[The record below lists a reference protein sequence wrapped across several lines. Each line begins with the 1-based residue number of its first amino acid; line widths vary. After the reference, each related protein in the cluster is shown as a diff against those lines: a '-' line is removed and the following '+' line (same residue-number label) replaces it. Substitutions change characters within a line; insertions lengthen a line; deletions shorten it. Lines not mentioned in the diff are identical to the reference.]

1 MRHVTLVAL
10 VLLAAGEWCT
20 PSSGRAQQPPA
31 PAPESADESRT
42 DPDRS
47 ATDAE
52 PGQALRSDQAWLQ
65 PAPDLP
71 RAAAGVATVNILAIG
86 INIVWRDEPATNPG
100 SWWDNVNGGWE
111 WDPNPIRVNSF
122 EHPWAG
128 AAYYNVARA
137 NGLSVYASMPLTL
150 AGSLMW
156 EIVGEPRPPST
167 NDLVTTTLGGVVLG
181 EPLRLMSMELLDN
194 QAAGLNRFLREA
206 TVFVFNPGLGLDRL
220 SRGQSW
226 TTAANPPA
234 RGTAPIR
241 TTAAFG
247 ATRLEPG
254 DEHPGDD
261 ANAGILRLDVEY
273 GDPFA
278 PGDYA
283 TFSSFAGAVEF
294 SSLSAVLT
302 RLSLRGLLTP
312 IGRRDSADDDLTGV
326 FLDFDYR
333 WDGRIGFGLQSF
345 GLGLLSQLG
354 GESWKVHTD
363 LSGELVPLLAST
375 DRWSRETIG
384 RYYEFGSGVG
394 ARAAARLEHR
404 ESVLLSAS
412 LRAYWTAT
420 LNGAS
425 NSKWVQMAEFEATTP
440 RVGPLSL
447 GAGLRLYRQD
457 STYDVR
463 DPGTESMSSVS
474 IFLSTAN

>member
-1 MRHVTLVAL
+1 MRRVTFVAL

-20 PSSGRAQQPPA
+20 PAAGRAQQA
-31 PAPESADESRT
+31 PVPSPESSEESLT
-42 DPDRS
+42 DPDR
-47 ATDAE
+47 AAADAE
-52 PGQALRSDQAWLQ
+52 PGPELRDGQAWLQ
-65 PAPDLP
+65 PASNLP
-71 RAAAGVATVNILAIG
+71 RAAAGVATINVLAIG
-86 INIVWRDEPATNPG
+86 INILWRDEPATNPG
-100 SWWDNVNGGWE
+100 SWWDNINGGWE

-156 EIVGEPRPPST
+156 ELVGEPRPPST

-181 EPLRLMSMELLDN
+181 EPLRLMSLELLDN
-194 QAAGLNRFLREA
+194 QASGFDRFLREA
-206 TVFVFNPGLGLDRL
+206 AVFVFNPGLGLDRL

-226 TTAANPPA
+226 TTGANPPA
-234 RGTAPIR
+234 RGLAPLR

-261 ANAGILRLDVEY
+261 ADAGILRLDIEY
-273 GDPFA
+273 GDSFA
-278 PGDYA
+278 PGDHA

-312 IGRRDSADDDLTGV
+312 IGRRESADEDLTGV

-333 WDGRIGFGLQSF
+333 WDGRVGFGLQSV

-354 GESWKVHTD
+354 GGAWQVHTD

-375 DRWSRETIG
+375 DRWSREAIG
-384 RYYEFGSGVG
+384 RYYEFGTGFG
-394 ARAAARLEHR
+394 ARAAARLRHLDT
-404 ESVLLSAS
+404 VLLSAS
-412 LRAYWTAT
+412 LRSYWTAT

-425 NSKWVQMAEFEATTP
+425 TSKWVHLAEIEVSTP
-440 RVGPLSL
+440 PVGPVSL
-447 GAGLRLYRQD
+447 GAGLRLYRQN

-463 DPGTESMSSVS
+463 DPGTESMSSIS